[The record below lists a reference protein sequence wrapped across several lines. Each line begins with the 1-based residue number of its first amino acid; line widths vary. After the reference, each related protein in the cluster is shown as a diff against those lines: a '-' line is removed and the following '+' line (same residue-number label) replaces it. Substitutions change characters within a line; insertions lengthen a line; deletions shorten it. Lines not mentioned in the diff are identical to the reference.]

1 MKKNNKTLQELS
13 DLSKS
18 KKKLKDNFPNFIH
31 KIRFPVYKNIEP
43 NCEISFE
50 YPLTVFVGQNG
61 CGKSSVLHAIQGAPA
76 NKSVGNFWFS
86 TNLDPIKESRG
97 KPSCFIYEYYNEEA
111 KKFVE
116 VVKLRVKYDKII
128 NGRRR
133 VNPDY
138 WEPKRASVEYGMLI
152 PQKVNGKPEPGSLAS
167 KRWEVPKINVEY
179 LDFRSELSAFDQYFY
194 FGEQPKN
201 LVRYNTKQDRLRS
214 WVKNQLTPILTG
226 KRAHSFRRNSKKL
239 NSKPSINLSD
249 DEVSIISYILG
260 KNYIGCKM
268 VKHSIFGTLGYSV
281 QFISKER
288 SYTEAFAGSG
298 EMAVVRVVNTVAN
311 AEESSLILLD
321 EPEVSLHPGA
331 QKKLRDYLLEI
342 CRDKKH
348 QVIICTHS
356 PVFLE
361 GLPESAI
368 KVFVPNSEGR
378 FRVVGN
384 VYVND
389 AFIQIG
395 QTVYDKKRI
404 IVEDAAAKSLVD
416 HALKILGADFE
427 ESIDVQ
433 YYPGGES
440 SIFKDLVVHSRK
452 QDDNIFVIFDGD
464 IYQGEWPREE
474 SVSRNDL
481 DQVIKHY
488 CQQSVEKLNFRND
501 GGNDRDSG
509 GRIEQTKREY
519 LRYLSEKCF
528 FLPVEIPEELIW
540 EASTINGKEDI
551 ERRIGSTGKGRFK
564 EYIGLYVEG
573 QTGTDSSA
581 DRAAIIRQ
589 TLNMSFD
596 HENEDFQ
603 KLKQILIDIK
613 DYH

>member
-1 MKKNNKTLQELS
+1 MKENNKTLQELS
-13 DLSKS
+13 ALSKT

-97 KPSCFIYEYYNEEA
+97 KPSCFIYEYYNKEA
-111 KKFVE
+111 NRFVE
-116 VVKLRVKYDKII
+116 VIKLRVKYDKTI

-152 PQKVNGKPEPGSLAS
+152 PQKINGKPEPGSLAS
-167 KRWEVPKINVEY
+167 KRWEVPRINVEY

-226 KRAHSFRRNSKKL
+226 KRAHSFKRNSKKFNL
-239 NSKPSINLSD
+239 KPSIDLST
-249 DEVSIISYILG
+249 DEVSIISNILG
-260 KNYIGCKM
+260 KNYTGCKM
-268 VKHSIFGTLGYSV
+268 VEHSIFGTLGYSV

-298 EMAVVRVVNTVAN
+298 EMAVVRVVHTVAN
-311 AEESSLILLD
+311 AECNSLILLD

-331 QKKLRDYLLEI
+331 QKKLRDYLLNI
-342 CRDKKH
+342 CRDKKL

-361 GLPESAI
+361 GLPERAI

-384 VYVND
+384 VCVND

-395 QTVYDKKRI
+395 QTIHDKKLI

-416 HALKILGADFE
+416 HALRTLGSDFE

-440 SIFKDLVVHSRK
+440 SIFKDLVVHSRQK
-452 QDDNIFVIFDGD
+452 NNNIFVIFDGD
-464 IYQGEWPREE
+464 ICQGEWPKEE
-474 SVSRNDL
+474 NVSRGEL
-481 DQVIKHY
+481 DEVIKQY
-488 CQQSVEKLNFRND
+488 CQQSAEKLNFRND
-501 GGNDRDSG
+501 GGNDIDSAK
-509 GRIEQTKREY
+509 RIEQTKRDY
-519 LRYLSEKCF
+519 LHYISERCF

-540 EASTINGKEDI
+540 EASTINGKTDI
-551 ERRIGSTGKGRFK
+551 ERKTLSTSKGRFK
-564 EYIGLYVEG
+564 DYIGLYVEK
-573 QTGTDSSA
+573 QTGTDKSS
-581 DRAAIIRQ
+581 DRSAIIRQ
-589 TLNMSFD
+589 ILNMNFD
-596 HENEDFQ
+596 NENEKFQ
-603 KLKQILIDIK
+603 KLKEIVIEIK
-613 DYH
+613 NHH